1 MNIYALK
8 HPDGRWLYHL
18 PVPDAFGR
26 PGFTARAKLTGV
38 FADGRPMTELH
49 GNWWATDREAAR
61 LTATAQPRPKTT
73 GYRLIDP
80 AAESVRYP
88 ATLTREQFD
97 DRVRGDEDTLWSF
110 YTAVTEEQPPLE
122 HVYDGPVMVLEGR
135 EPPAPDE
142 PQWIAQLPYVLAER
156 AEYAHLFPG
165 HIPGLAAHMMD
176 VFRAM
181 PCVDFVSLNFQ
192 NRPGVHVS
200 LYVPY
205 DEPRTEWRANTG
217 RDGRPLKSGRNVPV
231 KVNRRLTLPIPDR
244 VAADSYAEALE
255 LWEQQVA
262 HWTGV
267 VESVSVAACSH
278 CDGKGYVSHGAEQ
291 YGR

>member
-1 MNIYALK
+1 MTIYALK

-18 PVPDAFGR
+18 PVPDEFGR

-38 FADGRPMTELH
+38 FADGRPMAKLH
-49 GNWWATDREAAR
+49 GDWWATDREAAR

-73 GYRLIDP
+73 GYQLTDP
-80 AAESVRYP
+80 SAESVRYP
-88 ATLTREQFD
+88 TTLAVDEWRERRD
-97 DRVRGDEDTLWSF
+97 TDENMWQL
-110 YTAVTEEQPPLE
+110 YTDVTEEQPPLE
-122 HVYDGPVMVLEGR
+122 HVYDGPVMALEGR

-142 PQWIAQLPYVLAER
+142 PQWVAQLPYMLAER
-156 AEYAHLFPG
+156 VEYAHLFPG
-165 HIPGLAAHMMD
+165 HIPGLVAHMMD
-176 VFRAM
+176 VFKSM
-181 PCVDFVSLNFQ
+181 PRVDFVSLDFQ
-192 NRPGVHVS
+192 NKPGVHVR

-205 DEPRTEWRANTG
+205 DEPRTEWRANVG
-217 RDGRPLKSGRNVPV
+217 RTGRPLKSGRNVPV
-231 KVNRRLTLPIPDR
+231 RVNRRLTLPIPDR

-262 HWTGV
+262 HWTSV
-267 VESVSVAACSH
+267 VESASVAACSR